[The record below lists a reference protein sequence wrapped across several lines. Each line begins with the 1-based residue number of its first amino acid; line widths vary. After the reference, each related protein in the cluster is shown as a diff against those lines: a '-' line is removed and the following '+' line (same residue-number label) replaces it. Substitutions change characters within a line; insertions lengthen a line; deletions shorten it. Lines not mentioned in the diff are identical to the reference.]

1 MSRTG
6 EPIEPAGDRSGA
18 GLVLSLVLSA
28 LIVMLGFWYLVF
40 MDRGEPSVPSEVLR
54 QSCESSWGVL
64 VEGVSETDGH
74 TTRFSLCIP
83 ERALECAD
91 LE

>member
-6 EPIEPAGDRSGA
+6 ETLGAPGDRSGP
-18 GLVLSLVLSA
+18 GLIISLVVSV
-28 LIVMLGFWYLVF
+28 LIVVLGFWYLVLT
-40 MDRGEPSVPSEVLR
+40 DQSPQPVPHDALR

-64 VEGVSETDGH
+64 VEGVSETDGY